1 MFSPL
6 EVHPRGFFITFVARQ
21 DTTKCNLLSFIIR
34 EGTFFWWY
42 FENMGGA
49 PAVFSILITLLIPIF
64 RRFLHA
70 QGARLSQNRAACAAE
85 RGSAQFRF
93 DFAYFDTL
101 FFFLNACKKEE
112 VQIVLATL
120 L

>member
-6 EVHPRGFFITFVARQ
+6 EVHPRGLFITFVARR

-34 EGTFFWWY
+34 EDTFLWY

-70 QGARLSQNRAACAAE
+70 PGARLSQNRAACTAE
-85 RGSAQFRF
+85 WGSAQFRF

-101 FFFLNACKKEE
+101 FLKKMP
-112 VQIVLATL
+112 VGRRK
-120 L
+120 